1 MYALVHPQQQFAS
14 TVLQNVDK
22 NSHLDVVQKVA
33 PVQSFLTR
41 LKNRCTEVETLTSG
55 PGLVFTLKDFNDC
68 VRQMSKGLVKYCE
81 IELKTRTESSMI
93 RTQHI
98 EHLLYCREQQVTE
111 L

>member
-1 MYALVHPQQQFAS
+1 M
-14 TVLQNVDK
+14 
-22 NSHLDVVQKVA
+22 VQKVA

-81 IELKTRTESSMI
+81 VELKTRTE
-93 RTQHI
+93 THTLKVQHL
-98 EHLLYCREQQVTE
+98 EHMLYRREQQCTE
-111 L
+111 LERKVK